1 MKFVQT
7 RIPEVVLIEPDV
19 FEDERGFFMETYHQ
33 EKYLAAGIAYPFVQD
48 NHSRSGRGT
57 LRGLHYQ
64 ITHSQ
69 GKLVRVVVGEIYD
82 VAVDLRRSSPTF
94 GKWVGSMLTAQSKN
108 QLWIPMGFAHG
119 FYTLSD
125 WAEVLYKAT
134 DVYTPE
140 AERTVLWNDPDIR
153 IDWPI
158 IPGTQP
164 ILSKK
169 DATAKTLKE
178 AQVYD

>member
-1 MKFVQT
+1 M
-7 RIPEVVLIEPDV
+7 
-19 FEDERGFFMETYHQ
+19 
-33 EKYLAAGIAYPFVQD
+33 
-48 NHSRSGRGT
+48 
-57 LRGLHYQ
+57 
-64 ITHSQ
+64 
-69 GKLVRVVVGEIYD
+69 RVVVGEIYD

-94 GKWVGSMLTAQSKN
+94 GKWVGSTLTAQSKN
-108 QLWIPMGFAHG
+108 QLWIPPGFAHG

-140 AERTVLWNDPDIR
+140 AERTVLWNDPEIG
-153 IDWPI
+153 IVWPV

-169 DATAKTLKE
+169 DAWRNR
-178 AQVYD
+178 